1 MLQRELTFY
10 CRADLTLPDARQ
22 LQRLASLLQARV
34 RVRLYNLTR
43 GRQADVQVRLALLTL
58 GCRAGD
64 LCQLVMSGVDAELA
78 TLVFSAWVNEQGELL
93 NGRHPDFTTSRQRLA
108 QVAPD
113 LCFTPAMLASLPAAL
128 QPATVDKPA
137 LLQQL
142 LALLPLTQAGAHAA
156 LLDSLLAREA
166 LSATSLAEGL
176 AMPHALTPWV
186 SQPMLAVL
194 HSPQALDW
202 HSALGPVQLLILLLV
217 PAPPQPAHLVPLTRL
232 ARKLM
237 DPLFAQALLRCDSP
251 VARHALLTLA
261 LTPAEAA
268 PVLTLT
274 AESASPDDGA
284 LTTAHCPADRDLAD

>member
-43 GRQADVQVRLALLTL
+43 GRQADVQARLALLTL

-142 LALLPLTQAGAHAA
+142 LAQGKRRRWWENCHVF
-156 LLDSLLAREA
+156 SLGCRVLIIEVHD
-166 LSATSLAEGL
+166 EGL
-176 AMPHALTPWV
+176 ACYELQHGAKP
-186 SQPMLAVL
+186 
-194 HSPQALDW
+194 HSP
-202 HSALGPVQLLILLLV
+202 
-217 PAPPQPAHLVPLTRL
+217 
-232 ARKLM
+232 
-237 DPLFAQALLRCDSP
+237 
-251 VARHALLTLA
+251 
-261 LTPAEAA
+261 
-268 PVLTLT
+268 
-274 AESASPDDGA
+274 
-284 LTTAHCPADRDLAD
+284 